1 MFNSNLTNKIKNL
14 CLRILVITLCLSISL
29 TIGGSLTLASSY
41 AASAPTATCKVNADG
56 GVNLRK
62 SASTTSKS
70 LKVIPDNKKLTIN
83 KEIFKSTTSNAA
95 SKRWYYVTYSGK
107 KGYVRADC
115 VDTIKYSS
123 KNGTATDALNYRTG
137 AGTGMKAVD
146 LLLGGSNFKIV
157 LAVKSADP
165 DYPNWYKIKLDSGYY
180 YVCADFVKFG
190 TTKLVKPSK
199 NSSRSDVAKALLAN
213 PSIGGSCRVVY
224 TFNSSNCK
232 KKWSDGIKGLGSAK
246 IPQGFAYTGNTYC
259 AVFAMDN
266 TDQALVMYD
275 KNGKRVDEIKIEPN
289 CGHRNGLTWNATTG
303 LYYIVESDQAQLITY
318 NPATRQFGT
327 AKMPTSSSGICYDRK
342 AGNMIATV
350 KSSNLSK
357 SNIVYSGDGKFTV
370 KKYFTRCT
378 HSGSYYNQ
386 DCGAHDGFLFHCISG
401 SSVHSENYIDVY
413 RVEDGAYLGTIQS
426 ELDEM
431 ESCVVNSDGYLELM
445 CNRAGEPDYVWVT
458 PLKVSDLK

>member
-1 MFNSNLTNKIKNL
+1 MINSNLTNNIKRILTMLL
-14 CLRILVITLCLSISL
+14 CLCIAMTVGVAT
-29 TIGGSLTLASSY
+29 TIEPTY
-41 AASAPTATCKVNADG
+41 AASAPTATCKVNSSG

-83 KEIFKSTTSNAA
+83 KEVFKSTTSNVA

-115 VDTIKYSS
+115 VDTIKYSG
-123 KNGTATDALNYRTG
+123 KDATATDALNYRTG
-137 AGTGMKAVD
+137 AGTGMKTVD
-146 LLLGGSNFKIV
+146 SLPGGSNFKVV
-157 LAVKSADP
+157 LAVKSADKS
-165 DYPNWYKIKLDSGYY
+165 YPNWYKIKLDSKYY
-180 YVCADFVKFG
+180 YVCADYVKFG

-232 KKWSDGIKGLGSAK
+232 KKWSGGIKGLGSAK
-246 IPQGFAYTGNTYC
+246 IPQGFAYTGDTYC

-266 TDQALVMYD
+266 SDQALVMYD
-275 KNGKRVDEIKIEPN
+275 KNGKRVDEIKITPN
-289 CGHRNGLTWNATTG
+289 CGHRNGLTWNPKTG
-303 LYYIVESDQAQLITY
+303 LYYIVESGKDELITY
-318 NPATRQFGT
+318 NPATREFGT

-342 AGNMIATV
+342 SGNMIATV

-370 KKYFTRCT
+370 KNYFTRCT

-431 ESCVVNSDGYLELM
+431 ESCVVNKDGYLELM